1 MRPLHCLRQLAIT
14 LACVLGWY
22 LLLKLPVALLH
33 PVNPASPIDTCVA
46 NTTLAGT
53 APAIALYEV
62 DRLARPAA
70 RRMVILGSSN
80 AMLSLRPEDLRK
92 TFPRWEIVNLGIPTS
107 NVHQA
112 LQVVTLTASIS
123 DPDTLKHTVFVL
135 GVYPGLFAESKAI
148 WGRESS
154 PLTREMLRYGLY
166 RSGSR
171 VNEPVPVFGYAL
183 AWLTKDLYRTV
194 LAAEAFATGFR
205 MNVDRLSTGKPASLR
220 RLLGVRE
227 RPCSFRKRPPATA
240 SKQRH
245 IARRIEQIGTASTL
259 KDEQFE
265 ELERL
270 VRTVRESGAR
280 LIVTELPVPEWN
292 RLEHFNFYR
301 KRKQASVRKLVRQA
315 GGSYLDLHDS
325 VPDDL
330 MGDATHPLRKGAR
343 TYATALGSKVR
354 ALDAT
359 R

>member
-1 MRPLHCLRQLAIT
+1 MRPLHCLKQLAIT

-22 LLLKLPVALLH
+22 LLLRLPIALFHPVA
-33 PVNPASPIDTCVA
+33 PASPIDTCVA

-53 APAIALYEV
+53 APSIALYEV

-70 RRMVILGSSN
+70 RRMVIVGSSN
-80 AMLSLRPEDLRK
+80 AMLSLRPKDLRE
-92 TFPRWEIVNLGIPTS
+92 TLPRWEILNLAIPTS

-112 LQVVTLTASIS
+112 LQVVTLAASVS
-123 DPDTLKHTVFVL
+123 DDETLKHTVFVL
-135 GVYPGLFAESKAI
+135 GIYPGLFAESKSL
-148 WGRESS
+148 WRRDSS

-171 VNEPVPVFGYAL
+171 ANEPVPVFGYAL

-205 MNVDRLSTGKPASLR
+205 LNVTRLGTGKSVSP
-220 RLLGVRE
+220 RLLLGIRE
-227 RPCSFRKRPPATA
+227 RPCRFRKRPAGTA
-240 SKQRH
+240 SRKRH
-245 IARRIEQIGTASTL
+245 IERRIQQIGTTSTL

-280 LIVTELPVPEWN
+280 LIITELPVPEWN
-292 RLEHFNFYR
+292 RLDHFNFYR
-301 KRKQASVRKLVRQA
+301 KRKQAFVRKLVQGA

-330 MGDATHPLRKGAR
+330 MGDATHPLREGAR
-343 TYATALGSKVR
+343 TYASAFASKVR
-354 ALDAT
+354 ALGAT